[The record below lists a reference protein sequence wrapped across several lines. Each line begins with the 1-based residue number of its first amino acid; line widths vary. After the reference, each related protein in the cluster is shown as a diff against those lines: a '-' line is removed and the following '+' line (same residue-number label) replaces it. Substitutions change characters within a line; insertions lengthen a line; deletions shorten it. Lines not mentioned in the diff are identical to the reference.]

1 MAETLTVRRPIA
13 EENYEQTMINTVE
26 PFLKKLRKEGF
37 LKFSDGRQI
46 HYEYYIVEN
55 AKASVVIAHGYTEMA
70 EKFREM
76 MYYFICEGYNVFAVD
91 HMGHGYSSRL
101 TNNPNLAHIE
111 KFDMYVTDFNAFV
124 EKLVKSH
131 SKDLPLYL
139 YSHSMGGAISVLHL
153 ERYPGAFEKAVL
165 SAPMIS
171 PKTAGYPHFVTK
183 AMTTAF
189 KLMGKGADML
199 FTEHEFNP
207 DRTYLES
214 GDTSKVRFDYVQ
226 AKRNAHVEYQ
236 TCATTY
242 KWIDEA
248 LRITKIMLNKKNC
261 EKITAKILLFQAD
274 NDTLVESEPQEK
286 FVSRVKNARLL
297 KIANTKHELYMSENN
312 EMKLYLD
319 TIFDFLAE

>member
-1 MAETLTVRRPIA
+1 MTDIKLSRPIA
-13 EENYEQTMINTVE
+13 EENYEQTMITVVE
-26 PFLKKLRKEGF
+26 PFLCKLRKEGF
-37 LKFSDGRQI
+37 LKFSDGRQL

-76 MYYFICEGYNVFAVD
+76 MYYFINEGYNVFAVD

-101 TNNPNLAHIE
+101 TDNPNLAHIE

-124 EKLVKSH
+124 EKLVKPKSEN
-131 SKDLPLYL
+131 LPLYL

-153 ERYPGAFEKAVL
+153 ERYPGVFEKAVL

-171 PKTAGYPHFVTK
+171 PKTAGFPHFVTK
-183 AMTTAF
+183 TMTTVF
-189 KLMGKGADML
+189 KMLGKGGDMV

-226 AKRNAHVEYQ
+226 AKRNAHKEYH

-242 KWIDEA
+242 SWLDEA

-261 EKITAKILLFQAD
+261 DRITAKILLFQAE
-274 NDTLVESEPQEK
+274 NDSLVESEPQEK
-286 FVSRVKNARLL
+286 FVSRVKNARFY
-297 KIANTKHELYMSENN
+297 KIENTKHELYMTENN

-319 TIFDFLAE
+319 MIFNFLSE